1 MEKGLLEKIGKFLVE
16 WKKIV
21 KVIFLEKYGEIMKYF
36 KSEYGLMY
44 GFVNFVI
51 LKYWEVDVGFYDVMD
66 LVNV

>member
-51 LKYWEVDVGFYDVMD
+51 LKY
-66 LVNV
+66 